1 MAKKKAAGITIPG
14 TKVKAPPWA
23 IAAAGGG
30 VLAVLFLMRD
40 SDGQPGASGESFGF
54 FAEEVA
60 QRMDDERRIFEGSL
74 EDLNDQLEELRN
86 QQFEDK
92 TLPDTK
98 LPTTTKSERG
108 SEQTTEYITTYFE
121 PDPLDL
127 PGFGFD
133 VALNQQQQAE
143 ADRLSAI
150 AAGYASGKI
159 IGTAGG
165 TPVVKS
171 EQQISTRSDR
181 SLQAETDRWTAQAEY
196 YGAKIGDPTPV
207 PKVTAESSAAAK
219 TTASIQERFNRLQAE
234 RLAAEAQ
241 KSGGLQEF

>member
-40 SDGQPGASGESFGF
+40 SDGDQPGAGASFGF

-60 QRMDDERRIFEGSL
+60 QRMDDERRIFAGSL
-74 EDLNDQLEELRN
+74 DDINDQLAELRD
-86 QQFEDK
+86 QRIEDK
-92 TLPDTK
+92 TLPDQPK
-98 LPTTTKSERG
+98 NVRSERG
-108 SEQTTEYITTYFE
+108 SETTFE
-121 PDPLDL
+121 KETVWFAPEQLDL
-127 PGFGFD
+127 PGSGID
-133 VALNQQQQAE
+133 TALNRQQQAE
-143 ADRLSAI
+143 ADRLNAI
-150 AAGYASGKI
+150 AAGYASGQI

-181 SLQAETDRWTAQAEY
+181 ALQAETDRWTAQAEH
-196 YGAKIGDPTPV
+196 YGAKIGDPSPA

-219 TTASIQERFNRLQAE
+219 TTASIQERFNKLQAE

-241 KSGGLQEF
+241 KSGGLQRL